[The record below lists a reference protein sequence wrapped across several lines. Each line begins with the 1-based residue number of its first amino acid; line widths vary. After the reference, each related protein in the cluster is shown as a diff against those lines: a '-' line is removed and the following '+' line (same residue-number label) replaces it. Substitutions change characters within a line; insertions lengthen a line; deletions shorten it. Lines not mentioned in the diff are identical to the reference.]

1 MTYLPVRVGL
11 VGCGNIAETYIS
23 NAAMFAEHFEIIVV
37 SDINATAAHA
47 VGKRHGLAVATPDAV
62 IADPSIEVILNLTI
76 PAAHVPVGLA
86 AIEAGKHVYLEK
98 PLGTSVAEASAMLDR
113 ARERGL
119 LIGAAPDTFL
129 GAAHQTA
136 RRLIAE
142 GTIGDV
148 VGGSAAVIDRGME
161 DWHPNPAFFFASGGG
176 PVFDMGPY
184 YLASLVSLL
193 GRVKHVTALSS
204 TGIKERRVG
213 RGAQAGKAIRI
224 EVPTTVNS
232 ILRFSGNVDV
242 AFTASWDVWSHRRN
256 HIEIYGTE
264 GSLILPDPNWF
275 GGAVEL
281 SIRGAPFEPVDCA
294 TQDYGAPNRT
304 LGDGTTVAD
313 YRGLGLAK
321 MASAIRTGEAHET
334 NGDFALHI
342 LTVIESIANGDGRVI
357 CTA

>member
-1 MTYLPVRVGL
+1 MTYPPVRVGL

-23 NAAMFAEHFEIIVV
+23 NAVMFSEQFEIVVV
-37 SDINATAAHA
+37 SDINAAAA
-47 VGKRHGLAVATPDAV
+47 DAAGSRHGLAVATPDAV

-113 ARERGL
+113 AREKGL

-129 GAAHQTA
+129 GAAHQKA

-142 GTIGDV
+142 GAIGDV
-148 VGGSAAVIDRGME
+148 VGGTAAVIDRGME
-161 DWHPNPAFFFASGGG
+161 DWHPNPAFFFAEGGG

-184 YLASLVSLL
+184 YLASLINLL
-193 GRVKHVTALSS
+193 GPVKQVRALSN

-213 RGAQAGKAIRI
+213 SGPNAGQAIAI
-224 EVPTTVNS
+224 EVPTTTNA
-232 ILRFSGNVDV
+232 ILRFGNNVDV
-242 AFTASWDVWSHRRN
+242 SFTASWDVWSHRRN

-264 GSLILPDPNWF
+264 GTLLLPDPNWF
-275 GGAVEL
+275 GGLVEF
-281 SIRGAPFEPVDCA
+281 SVRGGVFKVIDSA
-294 TQDYGAPNRT
+294 TCRFGIPNRS
-304 LGDGTTVAD
+304 LGDGTMVAD
-313 YRGLGLAK
+313 YRGLGLAR
-321 MASAIRTGEAHET
+321 MGTAIREGRMHEP

-342 LTVIESIANGDGRVI
+342 LWVMENLLTQSE
-357 CTA
+357 